1 MWQVGVCQLVSTL
14 LAPERRPG
22 QPWPL
27 PWPFLD
33 WPGGH
38 AQLGPLQHTPPA
50 AALSTPSTLPPEAEN
65 SCMQLV
71 ATVVSGRRFSGAVG
85 PCGRWGSVEAGCQS
99 ASLPA
104 GSLKSKLWWPLGTSV
119 EA

>member
-1 MWQVGVCQLVSTL
+1 
-14 LAPERRPG
+14 
-22 QPWPL
+22 
-27 PWPFLD
+27 
-33 WPGGH
+33 
-38 AQLGPLQHTPPA
+38 
-50 AALSTPSTLPPEAEN
+50 
-65 SCMQLV
+65 MQLV